1 MLQSLSNR
9 MNAALGRLLPEQR
22 LFLKSDQTTRFVR
35 LSPMT
40 QAAALGGTAIVL
52 SWAIVAS
59 SILVTDAVS
68 VGTTADPAARTR
80 SAFEDRLNALATE
93 RDARAAEALAA
104 QERFAAALDQVS
116 QMQTQLLASEEQRRE
131 LEAGLGVMQA
141 SLHDVLAGQ
150 EQARDVAA
158 LSDEATAPG
167 AAPAADRAEE
177 VTAALDI
184 LSGELKS
191 AAVRRTEAED
201 KAAEAQR
208 LADAATTERDELV
221 ARNDEIFA
229 QLEDAVEM
237 SVKPLDEMFQ
247 NVGVDGDKL
256 LETVREGYSG
266 QGGPLTP
273 MGYSSRGNAE
283 ISESEAR
290 AQEIVV
296 SLDKVN
302 RYRIAVSKLPLA
314 MPIKS
319 AFRYTSGFGARWNRK
334 HEGIDMAGPV
344 GTPIYATGDGVIVY
358 AGWMNGYGNL
368 IKIKH
373 ELGTETRYGHLSKI
387 RVKVGQKVSRN
398 SLIGDMGNTGRSTG
412 PHLHYEVRVDGKA
425 VNPMSFIKAAQN
437 VF

>member
-1 MLQSLSNR
+1 MLHSLSNR
-9 MNAALGRLLPEQR
+9 MNAALGRFLPEQR

-40 QAAALGGTAIVL
+40 QATALGGTATVL
-52 SWAIVAS
+52 SWAILAS

-68 VGTTADPAARTR
+68 VGATGQAGTR
-80 SAFEDRLNALATE
+80 AAFEDRLNALAAE
-93 RDARAAEALAA
+93 RDARAADAQAA
-104 QERFAAALDQVS
+104 QERFATALGQVS
-116 QMQTQLLASEEQRRE
+116 QMQTQLLASEERRRE
-131 LEAGLGVMQA
+131 LEAGLGVVQA
-141 SLHDVLAGQ
+141 SLHDALAQGQ
-150 EQARDVAA
+150 AQGTAVADA
-158 LSDEATAPG
+158 
-167 AAPAADRAEE
+167 AAPAADRAQE

-191 AAVRRTEAED
+191 AAVRQTEAEV

-208 LADAATTERDELV
+208 VADAATTERDQLV

-247 NVGVDGDKL
+247 NVGVDGEKL

-266 QGGPLTP
+266 HGGPLTP
-273 MGYSSRGNAE
+273 MGYSTRGNAE

-314 MPIKS
+314 MPVKS
-319 AFRYTSGFGARWNRK
+319 AFRYTSGFGPRWGRK

-344 GTPIYATGDGVIVY
+344 STPIYATGDGVVIY
-358 AGWMNGYGNL
+358 AGWQSGYGNL

-425 VNPMSFIKAAQN
+425 VNPMSFIKAAEN